1 MTDTAVLVKDLVI
14 NIRKFSKGNI
24 YLFGSTL
31 RNFLLCGVGASL
43 DVVVSEKDKQIQGKI
58 LESVTAHTAVNFIF
72 CSDVDYSH
80 EFYTIDN
87 IYAQIDETFD
97 GNLEIQSTNNGLV
110 DFNKRIIK
118 LTKAGKER
126 VKESPEFILDTITF
140 IAENKF
146 ILDAGTISA
155 FMQHKSI
162 VKMCSPIKLYKF
174 VIDIVRYE
182 HPRKIISLINTL
194 GISKELFNIKLTE
207 ISAVNHLRAEDYCE
221 MVAIVFSDLEKN
233 EFRKTL
239 IGFPPREIEAIKNIS
254 LALSLIESEDEVT
267 ARNILKTTNGYRI
280 QNMIRLLYALK
291 FKTLAKLVRSQ
302 KECAFSLNK
311 LCIDG
316 NTIRSTF
323 KIDDEEKVKKI
334 LDKALQKV
342 ILEPEFNEK
351 YKILSYLNTERE

>member
-1 MTDTAVLVKDLVI
+1 MTDTAVLIKDLVTS
-14 NIRKFSKGNI
+14 IRKFSKGDI

-31 RNFLLCGVGASL
+31 RNFLLCGVGPSL
-43 DVVVSEKDKQIQGKI
+43 DVVVNEKDKQVQRKI
-58 LESVTAHTAVNFIF
+58 LESVTVHTAVNFIF
-72 CSDVDYSH
+72 NADVDYSH

-87 IYAQIDETFD
+87 IYAHVDENFD

-110 DFNKRIIK
+110 DLNKRIVK

-126 VKESPEFILDTITF
+126 VKDTPEFILDTITF
-140 IAENKF
+140 VAENKF
-146 ILDAGTISA
+146 ILDAGAISA
-155 FMQHKSI
+155 FMQHKAS
-162 VKMCSPIKLYKF
+162 VKTCSPARLYKF
-174 VIDIVRYE
+174 VTSIVSYE
-182 HPRKIISLINTL
+182 HPRKVISLINTL

-207 ISAVNHLRAEDYCE
+207 TSAVNHLRAEDYCE

-233 EFRKTL
+233 EFRRAL
-239 IGFPPREIEAIKNIS
+239 VGFPPREIDAIKNIS
-254 LALSLIESEDEVT
+254 TALGLIESEDEVT
-267 ARNILKTTNGYRI
+267 ARNILKTINGFRI

-311 LCIDG
+311 LCIDEE
-316 NTIRSTF
+316 TIRATF
-323 KIDDEEKVKKI
+323 KIDDEEKIKKI